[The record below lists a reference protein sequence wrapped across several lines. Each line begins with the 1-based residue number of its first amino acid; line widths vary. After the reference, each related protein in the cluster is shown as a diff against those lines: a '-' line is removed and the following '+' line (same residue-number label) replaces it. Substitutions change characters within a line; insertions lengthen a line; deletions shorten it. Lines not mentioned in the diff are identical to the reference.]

1 MFCCCHPCHRN
12 SFGRQSKARCS
23 LHLSGSGSPPPSCF
37 APWLLISLC
46 LYTAVAPYLSHPGSR
61 PTTDKAEFIFPPRL
75 PRQRTSIPGSQISKK
90 EESRTL
96 VSGFFLLLLFV
107 FFKKQALLSHYLYQR
122 IFHRTYRKKQRDGEP
137 QLLQHSPRSRHG
149 SRSFTYL
156 TPSLRGPAPRLPTA
170 TPPLGPASVSRP
182 TPSRNPPKS
191 SSSGSRR
198 YNPLHSGQSGEKL

>member
-75 PRQRTSIPGSQISKK
+75 PRQGTSIPGSQISKK

-107 FFKKQALLSHYLYQR
+107 VCFFQKTGFIIPLFISADLPPHLQEEAKRRRAPAAAAQPAFSARL
-122 IFHRTYRKKQRDGEP
+122 T
-137 QLLQHSPRSRHG
+137 QLHLPHAIAPGPGPAAPDRHTPARAG
-149 SRSFTYL
+149 LGL
-156 TPSLRGPAPRLPTA
+156 TP
-170 TPPLGPASVSRP
+170 
-182 TPSRNPPKS
+182 NPEQESPK
-191 SSSGSRR
+191 
-198 YNPLHSGQSGEKL
+198 E